1 MKKIV
6 LLLLLLSTMNLSA
19 QAEKKAPTE
28 RIIEVTGSAEK
39 LITPNEFTFK
49 ITLFERVE
57 NREKLTIEKQEER
70 LKTELASIGVDVQKD
85 LTIADISSVFTKL
98 RRKKDVVGS
107 KEYQLKMY
115 DLTKIEKLQQVADKL
130 DLNRFD
136 LVEATHSDLLKF
148 RKETK
153 MEAVKAAKS
162 KAEYMLEAIGEAI
175 GKPIFV
181 QEVVYNGDYNSR
193 SNMILPGSDE
203 FKMDDLL
210 NFSKIKLRFSVLVR
224 FEIK

>member
-1 MKKIV
+1 MKKIA

-130 DLNRFD
+130 DLNRLD

-203 FKMDDLL
+203 FKIDDLL

>member
-1 MKKIV
+1 LLI
-6 LLLLLLSTMNLSA
+6 LLLTLNLSA
-19 QAEKKAPTE
+19 QTEKSASTE

-85 LTIADISSVFTKL
+85 LTIADMSYVFTKL
-98 RRKKDVVGS
+98 RRKKDVVGN

-115 DLTKIEKLQQVADKL
+115 DLAKIEKLQQVADKL
-130 DLNRFD
+130 DLNRLD

-153 MEAVKAAKS
+153 MEAVKAAKA
-162 KAEYMLEAIGEAI
+162 KAEYMLEAIDEKI
-175 GKPIFV
+175 GKTIFI
-181 QEVVYNGDYNSR
+181 QEVIDNGDYHYNLR
-193 SNMILPGSDE
+193 SNMILSKAVE
-203 FKMDDLL
+203 FKTDDVL
-210 NFSKIKLRFSVLVR
+210 NFSKIKLQFSILAR

>member
-1 MKKIV
+1 MKKIA

-49 ITLFERVE
+49 ITLFEGVE

-130 DLNRFD
+130 DLNRLD

-203 FKMDDLL
+203 FKIDDLL
-210 NFSKIKLRFSVLVR
+210 NFSKIKLRFSVLAR